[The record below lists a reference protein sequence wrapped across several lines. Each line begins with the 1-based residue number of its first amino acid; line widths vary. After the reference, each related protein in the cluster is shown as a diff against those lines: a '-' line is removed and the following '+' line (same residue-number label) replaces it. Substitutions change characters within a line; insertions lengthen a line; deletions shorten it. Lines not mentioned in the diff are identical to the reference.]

1 MAMSQLARE
10 LKQTKP
16 FPSPVQEAVLGIKRT
31 AALLD
36 LRLAELLRPY
46 GITPTQYNVLRI
58 LRGSGPAGLPR
69 CEVQERLLA
78 PVADATRL
86 LDRLEK
92 AGFVVRTRSTEDRRV
107 VTSKITPRGL
117 ALLDTVAAPLRRLEE
132 SEVGKISEARLRRL
146 IDVLDE
152 VRRLTPCHRG

>member
-1 MAMSQLARE
+1 MSQLASE

-16 FPSPVQEAVLGIKRT
+16 FASPVQEAVLSIKRT
-31 AALLD
+31 AALLE

-46 GITPTQYNVLRI
+46 GVTPTQYNVLRI
-58 LRGSGPAGLPR
+58 LRGAGADGLPR
-69 CEVQERLLA
+69 CEVQGRLVA
-78 PVADATRL
+78 PVADTTRL

-92 AGFVVRTRSTEDRRV
+92 MGLVSRARNTEDRRV

-117 ALLDTVAAPLRRLEE
+117 ALLDKVAAPLKKFEE
-132 SEVGKISEARLRRL
+132 DEVGQMSDTRLRTL
-146 IDVLDE
+146 IGILDE

>member
-1 MAMSQLARE
+1 MSQLASE

-16 FPSPVQEAVLGIKRT
+16 FASPVQEAVLSIKRT
-31 AALLD
+31 AALLE

-46 GITPTQYNVLRI
+46 GVTPTQYNVLRI
-58 LRGSGPAGLPR
+58 LRGAGADGLPR
-69 CEVQERLLA
+69 CEVQGRLVA
-78 PVADATRL
+78 PVADTTRL

-92 AGFVVRTRSTEDRRV
+92 MGLVSRARNTEDRRV

-117 ALLDTVAAPLRRLEE
+117 ALLDKVAAPLRQFEE
-132 SEVGKISEARLRRL
+132 NEVGQVSDARLRTL
-146 IDVLDE
+146 IGVLDE

>member
-1 MAMSQLARE
+1 MSQLASE

-16 FPSPVQEAVLGIKRT
+16 FTSPVQEAVLSIKRT

-36 LRLAELLRPY
+36 LRVAELLRPY
-46 GITPTQYNVLRI
+46 GVTPTQYNVLRI
-58 LRGSGPAGLPR
+58 LRGAGTDGLPR
-69 CEVQERLLA
+69 CEVQGRLVA
-78 PVADATRL
+78 PVADTTRL

-92 AGFVVRTRSTEDRRV
+92 MGLVSRARNTDDRRV

-117 ALLDTVAAPLRRLEE
+117 ALLDKVAAPLRQFEE
-132 SEVGKISEARLRRL
+132 NEVGQVSDTRLRAL
-146 IDVLDE
+146 IGILDE

>member
-1 MAMSQLARE
+1 MSQLASE

-16 FPSPVQEAVLGIKRT
+16 FASPVQEAVLSIKRT
-31 AALLD
+31 AALLE

-46 GITPTQYNVLRI
+46 GVTPTQYNVLRI
-58 LRGSGPAGLPR
+58 LRGAGAEGLPR
-69 CEVQERLLA
+69 CEVQGRLVA
-78 PVADATRL
+78 PVADTTRL

-92 AGFVVRTRSTEDRRV
+92 MGLVSRARNTEDRRV

-117 ALLDTVAAPLRRLEE
+117 ALLDKVAAPLKKFEE
-132 SEVGKISEARLRRL
+132 DEVGQMSDTRLRTL
-146 IDVLDE
+146 IGILDE

>member
-1 MAMSQLARE
+1 MSQLASE

-16 FPSPVQEAVLGIKRT
+16 FTSPVQEAVLSIKRT
-31 AALLD
+31 AALLE

-46 GITPTQYNVLRI
+46 GVTPTQYNVLRI
-58 LRGSGPAGLPR
+58 LRGAGADGLPR
-69 CEVQERLLA
+69 CEVQGRLVA
-78 PVADATRL
+78 PVADTTRL

-92 AGFVVRTRSTEDRRV
+92 MGLVSRARNTDDRRV

-117 ALLDTVAAPLRRLEE
+117 ALLEKVAAPLRQFEDN
-132 SEVGKISEARLRRL
+132 EVGQVSDARLRTL
-146 IDVLDE
+146 IGILDE

>member
-1 MAMSQLARE
+1 MSQLASE

-16 FPSPVQEAVLGIKRT
+16 FTSPVQEAVLSIKRT
-31 AALLD
+31 AALLE

-46 GITPTQYNVLRI
+46 GVTPTQYNVLRI
-58 LRGSGPAGLPR
+58 LRGAGADGLPR
-69 CEVQERLLA
+69 CEVQGRLVA
-78 PVADATRL
+78 PVADTTRL

-92 AGFVVRTRSTEDRRV
+92 MGLVSRTRNTDDRRV

-117 ALLDTVAAPLRRLEE
+117 ALLDKVAAPLKKFEE
-132 SEVGKISEARLRRL
+132 DEVGQVSDTRLRTL
-146 IDVLDE
+146 IGILDE

>member
-1 MAMSQLARE
+1 MSQLASE

-16 FPSPVQEAVLGIKRT
+16 FASPVQEAVLSIKRT
-31 AALLD
+31 AALLE

-46 GITPTQYNVLRI
+46 GVTPTQYNVLRI
-58 LRGSGPAGLPR
+58 LRGAGADGLPR
-69 CEVQERLLA
+69 CEVQGRLVA
-78 PVADATRL
+78 PVADTTRL

-92 AGFVVRTRSTEDRRV
+92 MGLVSRTRSTEDRRV

-117 ALLDTVAAPLRRLEE
+117 AVLDKVAAPLKELEQN
-132 SEVGKISEARLRRL
+132 EVGQMSDARLRTL
-146 IDVLDE
+146 IGILDE

>member
-1 MAMSQLARE
+1 MSQLASE

-16 FPSPVQEAVLGIKRT
+16 FTSPVQEAVLSIKRT
-31 AALLD
+31 AALLE

-46 GITPTQYNVLRI
+46 GVTPTQYNVLRI
-58 LRGSGPAGLPR
+58 LRGAGADGLPR
-69 CEVQERLLA
+69 CEVQGRLVA
-78 PVADATRL
+78 PVADTTRL

-92 AGFVVRTRSTEDRRV
+92 MGLVSRTRNTDDRRV

-117 ALLDTVAAPLRRLEE
+117 ALLDKVAAPLKKFEE
-132 SEVGKISEARLRRL
+132 DEVGQVSDARLRSL
-146 IDVLDE
+146 IGILDE

>member
-1 MAMSQLARE
+1 MSQLASE

-16 FPSPVQEAVLGIKRT
+16 FASPVQEAVLSIKRT
-31 AALLD
+31 AALLE

-46 GITPTQYNVLRI
+46 GVTPTQYNVLRI
-58 LRGSGPAGLPR
+58 LRGAGADGLPR
-69 CEVQERLLA
+69 CEVQGRLVA
-78 PVADATRL
+78 PVADTTRL

-92 AGFVVRTRSTEDRRV
+92 MGLVSRARNTEDRRV

-117 ALLDTVAAPLRRLEE
+117 ALLDKVAAPLKKFEE
-132 SEVGKISEARLRRL
+132 NEVGQMSDARLRTL
-146 IDVLDE
+146 IGILDE

>member
-1 MAMSQLARE
+1 MSQLASE

-16 FPSPVQEAVLGIKRT
+16 FASPVQEAVLSIKRT
-31 AALLD
+31 AALLE

-46 GITPTQYNVLRI
+46 GVTPTQYNVLRI
-58 LRGSGPAGLPR
+58 LRGAGAEGLPR
-69 CEVQERLLA
+69 CEVQGRLVA
-78 PVADATRL
+78 PVADTTRL

-92 AGFVVRTRSTEDRRV
+92 MGLVSRARNTEDRRV

-117 ALLDTVAAPLRRLEE
+117 ALLDKVAAPLRQFEE
-132 SEVGKISEARLRRL
+132 TEVGQVSDARLRTL
-146 IDVLDE
+146 IGVLDE

>member
-1 MAMSQLARE
+1 MSQLARE
-10 LKQTKP
+10 LKRNKP
-16 FPSPVQEAVLGIKRT
+16 FPSPVQEALLSIKRT

-46 GITPTQYNVLRI
+46 GLTPTQYNVLRI
-58 LRGSGPAGLPR
+58 LRGAGPEGLPR
-69 CEVQERLLA
+69 CEVQGRLVA
-78 PVADATRL
+78 PVADTTRL

-107 VTSKITPRGL
+107 VASKITPRGL
-117 ALLDTVAAPLRRLEE
+117 GVLDKVAAPLKALEE
-132 SEVGKISEARLRRL
+132 NEMGQVSDARLRSL
-146 IDVLDE
+146 ISILDE

>member
-1 MAMSQLARE
+1 MSQLASE

-16 FPSPVQEAVLGIKRT
+16 FTSPVQEAVLSIKRT
-31 AALLD
+31 AALLE

-46 GITPTQYNVLRI
+46 GVTPTQYNVLRI
-58 LRGSGPAGLPR
+58 LRGAGADGLPR
-69 CEVQERLLA
+69 CEVQGRLVA
-78 PVADATRL
+78 PVADTTRL

-92 AGFVVRTRSTEDRRV
+92 MGLVSRARNTEDRRV

-117 ALLDTVAAPLRRLEE
+117 ALLDKVAAPLRQLEE
-132 SEVGKISEARLRRL
+132 DEVGRMSDARLRTL
-146 IDVLDE
+146 ISILDE

>member
-1 MAMSQLARE
+1 MSQLASE

-16 FPSPVQEAVLGIKRT
+16 FASPVQEAVLSIKRT
-31 AALLD
+31 AALLE

-46 GITPTQYNVLRI
+46 GVTPTQYNVLRI
-58 LRGSGPAGLPR
+58 LRGAGAEGLPR
-69 CEVQERLLA
+69 CEVQGRLVA
-78 PVADATRL
+78 PVADTTRL

-92 AGFVVRTRSTEDRRV
+92 MGLVSRARNTDDRRV

-117 ALLDTVAAPLRRLEE
+117 ALLDKVAAPLKKFEE
-132 SEVGKISEARLRRL
+132 DEVGQVSDARLRSL
-146 IDVLDE
+146 IGILDE

>member
-1 MAMSQLARE
+1 MSQLASE

-16 FPSPVQEAVLGIKRT
+16 FASPVQEAVLSIKRT
-31 AALLD
+31 AALLE

-46 GITPTQYNVLRI
+46 GVTPTQYNVLRI
-58 LRGSGPAGLPR
+58 LRGAGADGLPR
-69 CEVQERLLA
+69 CEVQGRLVA
-78 PVADATRL
+78 PVADTTRL

-92 AGFVVRTRSTEDRRV
+92 MGLVLRARNTEDRRV

-117 ALLDTVAAPLRRLEE
+117 ALLDKVAAPMKKLEE
-132 SEVGKISEARLRRL
+132 EEVGQMSDARLRTL
-146 IDVLDE
+146 IGILDE

>member
-1 MAMSQLARE
+1 MSQLASE

-16 FPSPVQEAVLGIKRT
+16 FTSPVQEAVLSIKRT
-31 AALLD
+31 AALLE

-46 GITPTQYNVLRI
+46 GVTPTQYNVLRI
-58 LRGSGPAGLPR
+58 LRGAGADGLPR
-69 CEVQERLLA
+69 CEVQGRLVA
-78 PVADATRL
+78 PVADTTRL

-92 AGFVVRTRSTEDRRV
+92 MGLVSRARNTEDRRV

-117 ALLDTVAAPLRRLEE
+117 ALLDKVAAPLKKFEE
-132 SEVGKISEARLRRL
+132 DEVGQVSDARLRSL
-146 IDVLDE
+146 IGILDE

>member
-1 MAMSQLARE
+1 MSQLASE

-16 FPSPVQEAVLGIKRT
+16 FTSPVQEAVLSIKRT
-31 AALLD
+31 AALLE

-46 GITPTQYNVLRI
+46 GVTPTQYNVLRI
-58 LRGSGPAGLPR
+58 LRGAGADGLPR
-69 CEVQERLLA
+69 CEVQGRLVA
-78 PVADATRL
+78 PVADTTRL

-92 AGFVVRTRSTEDRRV
+92 MGLVSRARNTDDRRV

-117 ALLDTVAAPLRRLEE
+117 ALLDKVAAPLKKFEE
-132 SEVGKISEARLRRL
+132 DEVGQVSDARLRSL
-146 IDVLDE
+146 IGILDE